1 MGWRR
6 VSKQRHLCRP
16 LIAKL
21 APNFAIHG
29 GQTGI
34 RAACARIFL
43 RSNMLN
49 DKQKDIV
56 LIKQRT
62 KGAAAKKRIQQQA
75 YNFHFASSLT
85 SSVD

>member
-1 MGWRR
+1 MEG
-6 VSKQRHLCRP
+6 KQE
-16 LIAKL
+16 
-21 APNFAIHG
+21 FV
-29 GQTGI
+29 Q
-34 RAACARIFL
+34 RAREFFL

-62 KGAAAKKRIQQQA
+62 KGAAAEKRIQQQA
-75 YNFHFASSLT
+75 YNFHFASSST